1 MVKVILLAAVAGIAG
16 CTSTIAASGQPE
28 LMGAWTVE
36 YIGERPVIDNSP
48 AYIEFAEEG
57 RAGGNASCNRFTG
70 AYVLSGSSLTFSNM
84 ASTKKMCFP
93 ALMEQEARFLAA
105 LEWVAKAQMR
115 DGLLNLLDAKDGVPY
130 SRHHGRKI

>member
-1 MVKVILLAAVAGIAG
+1 MFKVMLLAAVAGIAG

-48 AYIEFAEEG
+48 AFIEFAEEG

-70 AYVLSGSSLTFSNM
+70 VLRAFRLQYELQQYGFHQENVFS
-84 ASTKKMCFP
+84 P
-93 ALMEQEARFLAA
+93 
-105 LEWVAKAQMR
+105 
-115 DGLLNLLDAKDGVPY
+115 P
-130 SRHHGRKI
+130 